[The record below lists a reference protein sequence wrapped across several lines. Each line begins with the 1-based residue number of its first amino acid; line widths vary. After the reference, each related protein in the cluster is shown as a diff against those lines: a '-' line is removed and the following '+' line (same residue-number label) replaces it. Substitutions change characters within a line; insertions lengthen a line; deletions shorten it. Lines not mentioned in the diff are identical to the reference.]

1 MEELQPARRAE
12 MNSLVRYSGLCRRRH
27 AAPPVDGPIVNEAS
41 SIPAR
46 EETCRWAAASAA

>member
-12 MNSLVRYSGLCRRRH
+12 MNSLVRSSGLCRRRH